1 MVGQVG
7 NGATSGEQ
15 PISICPPAAVCLSTK
30 TGSVSA
36 RTSRI
41 EILCSLKFACL
52 QINISTYSK
61 ERSGSKMPRGRP
73 LEGGRPPL
81 LPSAPLST
89 PRAALRLLVL
99 H

>member
-1 MVGQVG
+1 MVLLLESNPSQFARLLSVNQNWVG
-7 NGATSGEQ
+7 
-15 PISICPPAAVCLSTK
+15 ISSHLLENQDSLLLEVCLP
-30 TGSVSA
+30 
-36 RTSRI
+36 
-41 EILCSLKFACL
+41 
-52 QINISTYSK
+52 ISTYSK